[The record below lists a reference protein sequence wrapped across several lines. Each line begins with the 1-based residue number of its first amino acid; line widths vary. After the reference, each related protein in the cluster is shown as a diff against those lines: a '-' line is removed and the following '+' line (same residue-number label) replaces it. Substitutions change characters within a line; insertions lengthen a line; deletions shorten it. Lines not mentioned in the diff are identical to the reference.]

1 MTISHST
8 IFNDADLDQLSALA
22 IFSLPDPVFVKDRAH
37 RLLIVNQ
44 GYCEMIGQPL
54 ERLIGRSEFE
64 FLQHDAARIAW
75 AKDDEVLQTGMIN
88 VNLERMLTMRG
99 ERIVEVKRSLM
110 VVGQTVY
117 LVGVMRDLSVMTQI
131 QHELAQNAQALERR
145 LTEQG
150 EELKRANAQIQN
162 LAFFDTLTG
171 LPNRRLLI
179 SSLERR
185 IQSGA
190 VAAFYIDLDNF
201 KWVNDSHGH
210 QFGDQMLV
218 QFGERL
224 RSLSYFSMVARVGG
238 DEFVALSHEREK
250 LDQMTLAKIAREL
263 LECMSQPVY
272 IDLHE
277 ASASV
282 SVGVAISPVDGADT
296 IEILQNA
303 DAAMYRAKER
313 GRNQYAFFTKQQEN
327 RARENVTLER
337 GLRRALR
344 AGEIAVMYQ
353 PIFDART
360 RKQSGVEAL
369 ARWRDEQLGQ
379 VSPDRFVQVA
389 EITGLIHE
397 LSHNVLRQ
405 SINAAHQHLP
415 AGQRLCVNLSALQ
428 LDRMTLVEDVRRTLA
443 ESGFNPK
450 RLELEITES
459 VAASKGEQLTNV
471 LLSLRQLG
479 VGFALDDFGTGF
491 SSLAQIQRLPIDRI
505 KIDKSFINDVA
516 TSSRSRAL
524 LIAMIRMAHAMELT
538 VLAEGV
544 ETAAQYEAL
553 VELGIDEVQGYL
565 FGRPGPLE
573 LI

>member
-1 MTISHST
+1 MTISNSA

-44 GYCEMIGQPL
+44 AYCEMIGQPL
-54 ERLIGRSEFE
+54 ERLIGRTEFE

-75 AKDDEVLQTGMIN
+75 GKDDEVLQTGVIN
-88 VNLERMLTMRG
+88 VNLERMWTMRG
-99 ERIVEVKRSLM
+99 ERIVEVKRALM
-110 VVGQTVY
+110 LIGQTVY

-131 QHELAQNAQALERR
+131 QHELSQNTQALERR
-145 LTEQG
+145 LSEQG

-162 LAFFDTLTG
+162 LAFFDALTG

-282 SVGVAISPVDGADT
+282 SVGVAVSPVDGEDT
-296 IEILQNA
+296 VEILQNA

-369 ARWRDEQLGQ
+369 ARWRDDQLGQ
-379 VSPDRFVQVA
+379 VAPDRFVQVA

-405 SINAAHQHLP
+405 AINAAHHHLP

-443 ESGFNPK
+443 DSGFNPK

-459 VAASKGEQLTNV
+459 VAASKGEQLSNV

-479 VGFALDDFGTGF
+479 IGFALDDFGTGF

-505 KIDKSFINDVA
+505 KIDKSFINDIA

-524 LIAMIRMAHAMELT
+524 LIAMIRMAHAMELS